1 VAPSPRRP
9 RPPLPKRL
17 AAAATNQL
25 PLKLAALFF
34 SFVLWLAVSAEEP
47 TDEWVPVR
55 VSVVTDSAVSLS
67 EPVPPVRAFVIGRGR
82 ELLKLYV
89 SEPTVHRTI
98 DDGVRDSVTIPLK
111 PSDVTLPAW
120 VDADVREIDPSSITL
135 HFNVTVTRKVPV
147 RSELRLRVD
156 SGWRIVGDPR
166 FDPESVTVHG
176 TRQAMRSVG
185 AIPTA
190 AQEFTVRDTSSQMV
204 PLDAKRFGVQVEPEM
219 VRVSVPAV
227 YDVPVAPADS
237 AAHSTASPKPAAKGR
252 VGHAHRGEPQPPT
265 DHPTP

>member
-1 VAPSPRRP
+1 VAPTPRRP

-34 SFVLWLAVSAEEP
+34 SLVLWLAVSAEEP

-55 VSVVTDSAVSLS
+55 VSVVTDSTVSLS

-98 DDGVRDSVTIPLK
+98 DAGARDSMAIPLR

-120 VDADVREIDPSSITL
+120 VDADVREVDPSSITL

-147 RSELRLRVD
+147 RSELRLRAD
-156 SGWRIVGDPR
+156 SGWRIVGNPR
-166 FDPESVTVHG
+166 FEPESVTVRG
-176 TRQAMRSVG
+176 PRQAIRPIG
-185 AIPTA
+185 AVPTA
-190 AQEFTVRDTSSQMV
+190 AQELTVHDTSSQMV
-204 PLDAKRFGVQVEPEM
+204 SLDTSRLGVHVEPEM
-219 VRVSVPAV
+219 VRVSVPTV
-227 YDVPVAPADS
+227 QDVPVTPADS
-237 AAHSTASPKPAAKGR
+237 TSPTTTSPKPAAKGR
-252 VGHAHRGEPQPPT
+252 GGRAHRGTPRPPV
-265 DHPTP
+265 DRPTP